1 MTQVV
6 RRRRVA
12 ARTAALLCAVVL
24 AGGLPQPG
32 AAARSHPGP
41 AEPATHVSDRIAGL
55 YREASAASARFERAR
70 RKADRQRAVVTRTQR
85 AVSRGKKRL
94 RRQHLQLGRVAR
106 SQYQQGG
113 WTPGV
118 QLMMTRSPESLLEQ
132 LRAQRQGDHA
142 FVRLLHATRTT
153 QHRLE
158 RNRAR
163 GRAVL
168 RRLKKNEAR
177 QARAKHTVEARLA
190 QAERQLHRARAA
202 RDARAVGPV
211 TRAASA
217 LPVAEGGG
225 CAYSPPPLGHRAKG
239 TTRAKGGRKWVAP
252 VSDYVLSAGFASAGR
267 RWAHRHTG
275 QDFAV
280 PTGTPVHSVGGGT
293 VVSTNCG
300 DAFGNQIVIRHSDG
314 YYTQYA
320 HLSRVHVRPGQ
331 EVAAGELIGLSGS
344 TGNSTGPHLHFEA
357 RVTPGMGSGVEPVR
371 WLRDRGVRV

>member
-6 RRRRVA
+6 RSRRIA

-32 AAARSHPGP
+32 ATARSRPGP
-41 AEPATHVSDRIAGL
+41 AEPAAQVPERIAVL
-55 YREASAASARFERAR
+55 YREASAASARFERAH

-94 RRQHLQLGRVAR
+94 RRQHLQLGKVAR

-113 WTPGV
+113 WTPGA

-168 RRLKKNEAR
+168 RRLKRNEAR
-177 QARAKHTVEARLA
+177 EAHAKHTVEARLA

-211 TRAASA
+211 TRAAQA
-217 LPVAEGGG
+217 LPVAEGDG
-225 CAYSPPPLGHRAKG
+225 CAYAPPDSGRRAKG
-239 TTRAKGGRKWVAP
+239 VTRARGGKWTAP
-252 VSDYVLSAGFASAGR
+252 VSDYVLSAGFASSGE
-267 RWAHRHTG
+267 RWAHHHTG

-280 PTGTPVHSVGGGT
+280 PAGTPVHAVGAGK

-314 YYTQYA
+314 YCTQYA
-320 HLSRVHVRPGQ
+320 HLSRIHVRAGQ
-331 EVAAGELIGLSGS
+331 KVAAGELIGLSGN